1 MTRLTGSV
9 MEFLSFGSDRPQRQA
24 VRQERS
30 NLIHTSSAV
39 SLCLA
44 ESVARIAASSIATS
58 SRKLHPSILKT
69 GPFGLIGCAGRCRSA
84 GSGRAIAEANNTC
97 AIEGSV
103 AARIPAP
110 QTKALRLIVK
120 RRSLPVL
127 S

>member
-30 NLIHTSSAV
+30 NLIHTSLAA

-44 ESVARIAASSIATS
+44 ESVARIAASSIATP

-69 GPFGLIGCAGRCRSA
+69 GSFGLID
-84 GSGRAIAEANNTC
+84 
-97 AIEGSV
+97 
-103 AARIPAP
+103 
-110 QTKALRLIVK
+110 
-120 RRSLPVL
+120 
-127 S
+127 